1 MSMRLENVSNPLG
14 DGCPAFPSCAHPH
27 AVSAPLHGAPADRSN
42 EVPVGYKRTEVGVI
56 PSDWDVVLLGNLFV
70 FKNGLNKAKQFF
82 GTGTPIVNYMDVF
95 EHPGIRINDLLGRV
109 NLSHEE
115 IRNFEV
121 RLGDVFFT
129 RTSETVEEIGAASVM
144 LEEPCDTVFSGF
156 VLRARPRDDR
166 LDDHYKQ
173 YCFGSRATRSQIVSN
188 ATYTTRALTNGRSLS
203 AVFVAVPPKPEQ
215 HAIAEALSDVD
226 GLLTALDAL
235 IAKKRTFKR
244 AAMEQLITGKTRLP
258 GFSGVWEMK
267 RLELIINCHDHVRR
281 PLNGTQRGNMPGPYP
296 YCGANGVLDYVND
309 FVIDDD
315 VILIAE
321 DGGFFDEYAHRPI
334 AYRMKGKIW
343 VNNHAHILKAK
354 RGYSQGFL
362 FYSLVHKNIVPYLAS
377 GTRAKLNK
385 SEMNKIEINLPLHY
399 AEQKAIASVLSDMDA
414 EITMLERRREKTRTV
429 KQSML
434 QQLLTGRVRLLNP
447 AHV

>member
-1 MSMRLENVSNPLG
+1 MLSE
-14 DGCPAFPSCAHPH
+14 D
-27 AVSAPLHGAPADRSN
+27 
-42 EVPVGYKRTEVGVI
+42 VPEGYKRTEVGVI
-56 PSDWDVVLLGNLFV
+56 PATWVAVRLGDLFI
-70 FKNGLNKAKQFF
+70 FKNGLNKTKRFF

-95 EHPGIRINDLLGRV
+95 ERPRIRLSDLSGRV
-109 NLSHEE
+109 ILNTEE
-115 IRNFEV
+115 IKNFEI
-121 RLGDVFFT
+121 RFGDVFFT
-129 RTSETVEEIGAASVM
+129 RTSETVEEIGIASVM
-144 LEEPCDTVFSGF
+144 LDEPGDTVFSGF
-156 VLRARPRDDR
+156 ILRARPRDSR
-166 LDDHYKQ
+166 LDDRYKQ
-173 YCFGSRATRSQIVSN
+173 YCFGSTTVRSQIVSN

-203 AVFVAVPPKPEQ
+203 AVWIAVPPKPEQ
-215 HAIAEALSDVD
+215 RAIADALSDVD
-226 GLLTALDAL
+226 GLLTALEAL
-235 IAKKRTFKR
+235 IDKMRAVRH
-244 AAMEQLITGKTRLP
+244 AAMQQLLTGKIRMP
-258 GFSGVWEMK
+258 GFSGAWETK
-267 RLELIINCHDHVRR
+267 RLEHIINCCDHVRI

-385 SEMNKIEINLPLHY
+385 SEMNKIEINLPLQY
-399 AEQKAIASVLSDMDA
+399 AEQKAIASVLSDIDA
-414 EITMLERRREKTRTV
+414 EIATLEQRREKTRTV
-429 KQSML
+429 MQSMM
-434 QQLLTGRVRLLNP
+434 QQLLTGRVRLLNT
-447 AHV
+447 AT